1 MPSQSRDGD
10 GSAAVDRLTAIRR
23 RVCPVLH
30 RIAQRFGGYVECTMN
45 PVEYVGTVERRLTRF
60 RSDLHEMGFRREP
73 IAALKRRRDGRPSA
87 GSWVFRRSLFADRQL
102 HVTVFHAAA
111 SCVELYAHWER
122 SWLRHPIEHYRMS
135 EWDFEGGV
143 ETMRSLLRE
152 HDIDFRLE
160 REPAGPSP

>member
-1 MPSQSRDGD
+1 MSSQPRERDG
-10 GSAAVDRLTAIRR
+10 AVDRITAIRR

-30 RIAQRFGGYVECTMN
+30 RIAQRFGGYVQCTMD
-45 PVEYVGTVERRLTRF
+45 PVEYVGTVDRRLRRF
-60 RSDLHEMGFRREP
+60 RADLREMGFRREP
-73 IAALKRRRDGRPSA
+73 IAALKRHRDGRQSA

-111 SCVELYAHWER
+111 DCVELYAHWER

-143 ETMRSLLRE
+143 ETMRSFLRE

-160 REPAGPSP
+160 RDPDGTPG